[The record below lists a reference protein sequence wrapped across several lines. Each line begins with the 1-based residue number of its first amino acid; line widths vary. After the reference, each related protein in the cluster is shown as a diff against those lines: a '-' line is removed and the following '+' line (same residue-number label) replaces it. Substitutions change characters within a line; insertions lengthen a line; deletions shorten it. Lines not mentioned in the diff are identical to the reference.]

1 MLYRICPTAPDRLD
15 AIALFI
21 QPMEEDLCRAQPVMY
36 LVDAISD
43 HTSLLNFEQVIFL
56 QDRIILENQRPLLL
70 PLEPR
75 SETPTRADS
84 SSIVYRRW
92 IKEKG
97 LRFGTVP
104 TTSRRGQAP

>member
-1 MLYRICPTAPDRLD
+1 
-15 AIALFI
+15 
-21 QPMEEDLCRAQPVMY
+21 
-36 LVDAISD
+36 
-43 HTSLLNFEQVIFL
+43 
-56 QDRIILENQRPLLL
+56 LLL

-97 LRFGTVP
+97 LRFGTV
-104 TTSRRGQAP
+104 AAN